1 MSSEEMENVIKEY
14 GDDVYRFC
22 IHLMGVRE
30 EAEDLYQDT
39 FIKAVQLRHKLNRSG
54 NVKSYLMGIAVNL
67 WRNNLR
73 KKKRRNEIA
82 PETCFENSQWMIGER
97 ADPLEDYMEKELKKA
112 LVQAVNRLPEKQRVV
127 VLLHYTQDYSAK
139 EISEILHIPRG
150 TVLSRLAKAR
160 ENIKKELE
168 GNGYEG

>member
-1 MSSEEMENVIKEY
+1 MPSEEMENIVNFY
-14 GDDVYRFC
+14 GDDIYRFC
-22 IHLMGVRE
+22 FHVTGKRE

-67 WRNNLR
+67 WKNNLR
-73 KKKRRNEIA
+73 KNKRRNEIM
-82 PETCFENSQWMIGER
+82 PEISFENLQWAIGEVS
-97 ADPLEDYMEKELKKA
+97 DPLDDYMVKELKKT
-112 LVQAVNRLPEKQRVV
+112 LGRAVNHLPEKQRIV

-160 ENIKKELE
+160 ENIKIELE
-168 GNGYEG
+168 GKGYEV

>member
-1 MSSEEMENVIKEY
+1 MSSEEMENIVKEY

-22 IHLMGVRE
+22 VHLAGNRE

-39 FIKAVQLRHKLNRSG
+39 FIKAIQLCHKLDRSG
-54 NVKSYLMGIAVNL
+54 NVKSYLMGVAVNL

-73 KKKRRNEIA
+73 KNKRRSEII
-82 PETCFENSQWMIGER
+82 PETSFENSQWLISDR
-97 ADPLEDYMEKELKKA
+97 ADPLEDYMERELKKS
-112 LVQAVNRLPEKQRVV
+112 LNEAVNHLSERQRVV
-127 VLLHYTQDYSAK
+127 VLLHYTQNYSAK

-168 GNGYEG
+168 GNGYEV